1 MRCGS
6 LIVMSSD
13 RVPNIILLQDEDAN
27 TVIAGS
33 YGEVGI
39 VAIPSSSRRLDL
51 NSKKGSVQN

>member
-1 MRCGS
+1 
-6 LIVMSSD
+6 MSSD

-27 TVIAGS
+27 TVVAGS